1 MFVVI
6 AFQGQRQKDH
16 EFGLHTEFQA
26 RVCYNRKTPLK
37 TRKQASKQNQNSTER
52 ERERKKEQKKG
63 RTKEGRREEKT
74 METLLN
80 HSSGPGCSVLGVQ
93 AVMT

>member
-63 RTKEGRREEKT
+63 RQMLNEMLDLLYVTKSTSK
-74 METLLN
+74 
-80 HSSGPGCSVLGVQ
+80 
-93 AVMT
+93 